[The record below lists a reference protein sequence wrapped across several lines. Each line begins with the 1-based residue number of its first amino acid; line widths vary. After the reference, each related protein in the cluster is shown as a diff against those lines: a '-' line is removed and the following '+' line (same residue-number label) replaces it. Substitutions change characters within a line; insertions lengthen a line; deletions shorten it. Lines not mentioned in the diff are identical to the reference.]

1 MARGAYSL
9 PVIALSGVGL
19 YYWVGFSFFFLVTDS
34 FFPVPFLL
42 FA

>member
-1 MARGAYSL
+1 MARGADSL

-19 YYWVGFSFFFLVTDS
+19 YFWVVFIFFLVTDS
-34 FFPVPFLL
+34 FIPVPFLS